1 MADDQ
6 SEPIPTSAARPSR
19 FRLVVAVAIGILLF
33 LFVFSSGLSRLYTD
47 FLWFDRLGQSGVWTT
62 ILSTRVV
69 LGAAF
74 GFVFFAALY
83 LNLWLADRLAPS
95 MRDLG
100 PEDELIERY
109 QAAIGR
115 HSGKL
120 RFGISA
126 LFGFIAGANTSGN
139 WQTYLLWANS
149 QEFGWTDPLFD
160 RDAGFYVFRLPFWS
174 LLIDWAFAS
183 MIFVVLIVA
192 AAHYLNG
199 GIRAASSG
207 TKVIAGVKTHLSALL
222 FVMAMLRAGAY
233 WLDRYD
239 LVTTARGSF
248 TGALAT
254 DVNIQLP
261 ALNLL
266 VLISLFCGVLFL
278 ANLRRG
284 GWGLPVMAIGL
295 WFLSNIVVGG
305 IVPAVYQRLRVDPVV
320 SQREEPFIQRNMDA
334 TRFAYGLD
342 ADRLDRVDIVLDDT
356 FTGDD
361 ISTYSDVF
369 DQTLLFDPELAS
381 EAFDRDQAVRSFY
394 QFAERLDVDRYM
406 IDGELTPV
414 IVGARGLDVTQ
425 SPVASNWENQH
436 VAYTH
441 GYGVVVAPGNPGRA
455 QNVDYV
461 VSGLGDDLTIDEAFA
476 KDLEEPRVYYGED
489 FSGYAII
496 GATRDEVD
504 FTTSAN
510 RTSLTRYE
518 GSGGVPVSSFTR
530 RAAYALRFQDFDF
543 LISQFVDL
551 DQSRVIYNRDIEDR
565 VRELAPFLEFDANP
579 YPVIADGR
587 TVWVI
592 DAYTTT
598 EEFPYSQ
605 HQAGSTSFTNSTAD
619 LRLRLNYV
627 RNSVKA
633 VVDAFSGEVTFY
645 VVDDTDPIITA
656 YQGAF
661 PELFTPMSE
670 ASDELV
676 AHFRYP
682 EDIFKVQT
690 DVLSAYYVDDPVSFL
705 QGDLA
710 WDVAIQPSQAS
721 AATPAAQVPQRPQY
735 LVTRLPGE
743 EETEFVVQRG
753 FVPVTGR
760 SFNAVTGE
768 ATGETQRPEL
778 TAIIMGRSDPANFGE
793 LVLFQLPTSFVDA
806 PDLVNSEIQKNPEIS
821 RQITL
826 NGQEGSTVK
835 FGEMQMLLVGD
846 SVVFV
851 RPFYL
856 VADGANAKPEL
867 RFVIAVSGER
877 IGLSQTLDGALRS
890 VTSGG
895 VTPPTVDPDTGEQ
908 TDPAPTGDLESLSVA
923 ELVNR
928 IDQLLSD
935 AETVEAAGDLTTAAQ
950 LRSEAIAAV
959 GRLEVLLGIG
969 DPVVAPEG

>member
-1 MADDQ
+1 MADDE
-6 SEPIPTSAARPSR
+6 SVPSPRTRPSR
-19 FRLVVAVAIGILLF
+19 LRLVVVAAIGLLLLLF
-33 LFVFSSGLSRLYTD
+33 LFSSGLARLYTD
-47 FLWFDRLGQSGVWTT
+47 YLWFDRLGQSSVWST
-62 ILSTRVV
+62 ILSTRVL
-69 LGAAF
+69 LGLVF
-74 GFVFFAALY
+74 GLVFFVALY
-83 LNLWLADRLAPS
+83 GNLWLADRLAPTG
-95 MRDLG
+95 RLLG

-115 HSGKL
+115 HSGKV
-120 RFGISA
+120 RFGLAA
-126 LFGFIAGANTSGN
+126 LFGLIAGANTSAN
-139 WQTYLLWANS
+139 WETYILWAND
-149 QEFGWTDPLFD
+149 QQFGWSDPLFD

-174 LLIDWAFAS
+174 FLIDWAFAS
-183 MIFVVLIVA
+183 MIFVLLIVA

-199 GIRAASSG
+199 GIRAAATG
-207 TKVIAGVKTHLSALL
+207 TKVVPRVKVHLSALL
-222 FVMAMLRAGAY
+222 FVMALLRAAAY
-233 WLDRYD
+233 WFDRYD
-239 LVTTARGSF
+239 LVTSSRGSF

-266 VLISLFCGVLFL
+266 VLISLFCGALFL

-295 WFLSNIVVGG
+295 WFLSHVVVGG
-305 IVPAVYQRLRVDPVV
+305 IVPAIYQRLRVDPVV

-342 ADRLDRVDIVLDDT
+342 EDRLDRIDIVLDDS
-356 FTGDD
+356 FTGAD
-361 ISTYSDVF
+361 INTYGDVF

-394 QFAERLDVDRYM
+394 QFADRLDVDRYM

-441 GYGVVVAPGNPGRA
+441 GYGVVVAPGNPGQA

-461 VSGLGDDLTIDEAFA
+461 VSGLGDDLTIAETFSRT
-476 KDLEEPRVYYGED
+476 LVEPRVYFGED
-489 FSGYAII
+489 FGGYSIV

-518 GSGGVPVSSFTR
+518 GPGGVPISSLTR
-530 RAAYALRFQDFDF
+530 RMSYALRFQDFDF
-543 LISQFVDL
+543 LISQFVDVGT
-551 DQSRVIYNRDIEDR
+551 SRVIYNRDIEER
-565 VRELAPFLEFDANP
+565 VRELAPFLEFDADP

-587 TVWVI
+587 TVWII

-598 EEFPYSQ
+598 AEFPYSQ
-605 HQAGSTSFTNSTAD
+605 HLVSSDSFVEPAD
-619 LRLRLNYV
+619 LQGRLNYV

-633 VVDAFSGEVTFY
+633 VVDAYSGEVTFY
-645 VVDDTDPIITA
+645 VVDDGDPLIAA
-656 YQGAF
+656 YQQAF
-661 PELFTPMSE
+661 PDLFTDDAE
-670 ASDELV
+670 APADIV

-682 EDIFKVQT
+682 QDIFKVQT
-690 DVLSAYYVDDPVSFL
+690 DILSRYYVDDPVSFL

-710 WDVAIQPSQAS
+710 WDVAIQPAQAAS
-721 AATPAAQVPQRPQY
+721 TPALSIPQRPQY

-743 EETEFVVQRG
+743 EQTEFVLQRG

-760 SFNAVTGE
+760 SFNEVTGE
-768 ATGETQRPEL
+768 ATGEETQRPEL
-778 TAIIMGRSDPANFGE
+778 TAIMMARSDPANFGE

-806 PDLVNSEIQKNPEIS
+806 PDLVNSEIQKNPEVS

-826 NGQEGSTVK
+826 NGQQGSEVK
-835 FGEMQMLLVGD
+835 FGEMQTLLVGD

-856 VADGANAKPEL
+856 VAEGANAKPEL

-877 IGLSQTLDGALRS
+877 IGLSTDLEGALRE
-890 VTSGG
+890 VTVAGA
-895 VTPPTVDPDTGEQ
+895 
-908 TDPAPTGDLESLSVA
+908 PAPQELDDNGDPIAVEPSGDLGTLSVA

-928 IDQLLSD
+928 IDQLLAD
-935 AETVEAAGDLTTAAQ
+935 AETADAAGDTTTAGL
-950 LRSEAIAAV
+950 LRGEAIAAV
-959 GRLEVLLGIG
+959 GQLEILLGIA
-969 DPVVAPEG
+969 DPLAGE